1 VVVIDSGNGAAA
13 RLREDYPSV
22 KTWAGLV
29 GMFSEAIRSSWPK
42 N

>member
-1 VVVIDSGNGAAA
+1 MVLDSNKHTAAA

-29 GMFSEAIRSSWPK
+29 GMFSEAIRSTWPK